1 MSDVYSSVGDAT
13 PSYSAFKFH
22 PTSTFDFDIGQ
33 VIPILRMDCIPGDRI
48 RFENGINIQFMP
60 LVSPL
65 KHNITAYV
73 NYFFVPYRIL
83 WDDWITFITGGEDG
97 TEADNLELPNWW
109 KVFKDYNDIP
119 DLLCKKHTYWDY
131 VGNPLFSQEYVYSM
145 IQGMAQ
151 NPDYMDW
158 LPKQFPHCLD
168 LMAYNMI
175 YNEWYRDQN
184 VMEKRDLYD
193 YSIYNQCW
201 NKDYFTSA
209 LPWQQRGLPARIPV
223 GGLANTYIPLHVLTY
238 GINDDWD
245 DVTISKELPPFEVLK
260 PDGTQFSSNEL
271 TGFLQ
276 YGFAPNIKN
285 MLVEPYSAGNSV
297 IRTSYN
303 SGVDSSISSV
313 LHQQLVFDVNELQA
327 SGFSISVTDLRLAS
341 SLQRWMERNARTGV
355 RYVEFL
361 KGHYNVDLPDSTA
374 QRPILLGSTAQDIV
388 VSDVF
393 QTSETSEFSALG
405 SLAGNASS
413 AAFGAGPEFH
423 CLEYGVVLALLTV
436 VPNPSYM
443 SQGLDKSWTRKTR
456 FDFAFPEFMHISE
469 VPIRNNEL
477 FWNPD
482 PTNQIYK
489 LDNDVF
495 GYQSAWDEYRQ
506 MHSYVAG
513 SIRDTMDSWTLSRK
527 FASLP
532 HLNKDFLEINGK
544 SADMRRIFAVTDPDE
559 PGMVCYA
566 YHNIDALRPI
576 PYISEPML
584 IAQ

>member
-73 NYFFVPYRIL
+73 NYFFVPYRII

-97 TEADNLELPNWW
+97 TEADNLELPNWGQVKLEVPLGPESSLRTDQGW
-109 KVFKDYNDIP
+109 LFTPY
-119 DLLCKKHTYWDY
+119 TYWDY
-131 VGNPLFSQEYVYSM
+131 VGNPMTTLENFIEDGV
-145 IQGMAQ
+145 
-151 NPDYMDW
+151 PDDFPY
-158 LPKQFPHCLD
+158 PHCLD

-184 VMEKRDLYD
+184 VMDKRDLKD
-193 YSIYNQCW
+193 CTIFNQCW

-223 GGLANTYIPLHVLTY
+223 VGPEGTYIPLHVLSY
-238 GINDDWD
+238 GFNDDSD
-245 DVTISKELPPFEVLK
+245 DLYSLNKLAPFYITK
-260 PDGTQFSSNEL
+260 PGNNYFSSDEVN
-271 TGFLQ
+271 GFLQ
-276 YGFAPNIKN
+276 YNISGTYSN
-285 MLVEPYSAGNSV
+285 MITEPYSSANAKTVLSQ
-297 IRTSYN
+297 TFEDSYQN
-303 SGVDSSISSV
+303 RIPYLAS
-313 LHQQLVFDVNELQA
+313 QQLVFSTSELQEN
-327 SGFSISVTDLRLAS
+327 GFSISVTDLRLAS

-388 VSDVF
+388 VSDVY
-393 QTSETSEFSALG
+393 QTSETSESSALG

-413 AAFGAGPEFH
+413 AAFGSGPEFH
-423 CLEYGVVLALLTV
+423 CLEYGCVLALLTV
-436 VPNPSYM
+436 VPAPSYM
-443 SQGLDKSWTRKTR
+443 SQGFDKSWMRRTR

-469 VPIRNNEL
+469 VPIKNYEL
-477 FWNPD
+477 YYDFSNSGVD
-482 PTNQIYK
+482 SNSDI
-489 LDNDVF
+489 F

-506 MHSYVAG
+506 MHSYVSGA
-513 SIRDTMDSWTLSRK
+513 IRDSMDSWTLSRK
-527 FASLP
+527 FASPP

-544 SADMRRIFAVTDPDE
+544 SEDMKRIFAVTDPNE

-584 IAQ
+584 IA